1 MIDTGIM
8 IVLIILVATAALLI
22 LDIIRIDVVAILCML
37 ALAWTGILQPLEALA
52 GFSSNA
58 VITMIAVMIMGR
70 GITRT
75 GVMAGFARLVLK
87 YAGNSRRR
95 IVATVSTAVGL
106 MSGFIQNIGSAVL
119 FLPAILN
126 ISRRKKIPASN
137 LIMPIG
143 FAILLSAPLTM
154 IGSAPLMMVNDF
166 LTVSSLEPYRLFAV
180 TPVGLA
186 LLFSCV
192 VFFFLLG
199 RYLLPRYKSDDDP
212 DILQAKL
219 VEDWELSANI
229 WHYKIKANSTIV
241 GKAVEET
248 GIWDKYNLNIIAI
261 AADKF
266 SEYAPWR
273 ETRFEADQVVAL
285 LGREDNVRKFA
296 ADHDLVSVEKPKK
309 LELLDD
315 AVSAGFAEVVVPPRS
330 VIAGQTIRKFGLRRR
345 YGVEPVMLFHRGEK
359 VRGNFSDIEITP
371 GDIFI
376 VHGLWDRII
385 DLKKSYDFVVITPVE
400 GDEKDTSR
408 AWIALLCFA
417 ISIGLA
423 VAGFSIPIA
432 FMSGAIIMVLAGVL
446 RIDEAY
452 QVIDWKVVFFL
463 AGLIPLGLAM
473 QKTGTAAFLAGNVI
487 SLVQGSNIFL
497 MLLAIS
503 ALTTLL
509 SLFMSNVGAAVILF
523 PMVISIAGSLGIDP
537 RPLALLVAVSTA
549 NSFILPTHQ
558 VNALLKTPGRYRNI
572 DYLKAGSGL
581 TLIFLLVVTS
591 IFYFFYL

>member
-1 MIDTGIM
+1 MGMDII
-8 IVLIILVATAALLI
+8 IVLIILIATAFLLI
-22 LDIIRIDVVAILCML
+22 LDKIRIDVVAILCML
-37 ALAWTGILQPLEALA
+37 ALAWTGILQPLEALSS
-52 GFSSNA
+52 FSSNA

-70 GITRT
+70 GIART

-95 IVATVSTAVGL
+95 VVATVSTAAGL
-106 MSGFIQNIGSAVL
+106 MSGFIQNIGAAVL

-126 ISRRKKIPASN
+126 ISRRIKIPASN

-143 FAILLSAPLTM
+143 FAILLSASLTM

-166 LTVSSLEPYRLFAV
+166 LAGSSLESYSLFAV

-192 VFFFLLG
+192 LFFFFLG
-199 RYLLPRYKSDDDP
+199 RYVLPRYEYNKYP

-229 WHYKIKANSTIV
+229 WHYRIKAKSTIV
-241 GKAVEET
+241 GKSVEET
-248 GIWDKYNLNIIAI
+248 GIWDKYNLNILAI
-261 AADKF
+261 TADKT

-273 ETRFEADQVVAL
+273 ETRFEAGQIAAL
-285 LGREDNVRKFA
+285 LGSEANILKFA
-296 ADHDLVSVEKPKK
+296 ADYDLVPIEKPKK
-309 LELLDD
+309 LELLDN
-315 AVSAGFAEVVVPPRS
+315 AVSAGFAEVVVLPRS
-330 VIAGQTIRKFGLRRR
+330 AIAGQTIRKFGLRRR
-345 YGVEPVMLFHRGEK
+345 YGVEPVLLFHRGEK

-376 VHGLWDRII
+376 VHGLWDRIT
-385 DLKKSYDFVVITPVE
+385 DFKKGYDFVVITPVE
-400 GDEKDTSR
+400 ADEKDTSR

-423 VAGFSIPIA
+423 VAGFSIPIS

-452 QVIDWKVVFFL
+452 QAIDWKVVFFL

-497 MLLAIS
+497 ILLAIS

-523 PMVISIAGSLGIDP
+523 PIVISIAGSLEIDP

-558 VNALLKTPGRYRNI
+558 VNALLKTPGGYRNI
-572 DYLKAGSGL
+572 DYLKAGGGL
-581 TLIFLLVVTS
+581 TVIFLLVVTS

>member
-1 MIDTGIM
+1 VIDTGIM

>member
-1 MIDTGIM
+1 MDTEII
-8 IVLIILVATAALLI
+8 IVLVILIITAVLLI
-22 LDIIRIDVVAILCML
+22 SDKIRIDVIAILCML
-37 ALAWTGILQPLEALA
+37 ALAWTGVLQPLEALA

-70 GITRT
+70 GIART

-166 LTVSSLEPYRLFAV
+166 LTGSSLEPYRLFAV

-192 VFFFLLG
+192 VFFFFLG
-199 RYLLPRYKSDDDP
+199 RYVLPRYESNEAS

-219 VEDWELSANI
+219 VEDWELSDNI
-229 WHYKIKANSTIV
+229 RHYRIKAKSTIV

-248 GIWDKYNLNIIAI
+248 GIWDKYNLNILAI
-261 AADKF
+261 TADKS

-273 ETRFEADQVVAL
+273 ETRFEAGQIVAL
-285 LGREDNVRKFA
+285 LGSEANVLKFA
-296 ADHDLVSVEKPKK
+296 ADHDLVPVEKPKR

-315 AVSAGFAEVVVPPRS
+315 AVSAGFAELVVPPRS
-330 VIAGQTIRKFGLRRR
+330 AIAGQTIREFGLRRR

-359 VRGNFSDIEITP
+359 VRGNFSDIKITP

-376 VHGLWDRII
+376 VHGLWDRIT
-385 DLKKSYDFVVITPVE
+385 DLKKGYDFVVITPVE
-400 GDEKDTSR
+400 ADEKDTSR

-423 VAGFSIPIA
+423 VAGYSISIA
-432 FMSGAIIMVLAGVL
+432 FMSGAIIMVLTGVL
-446 RIDEAY
+446 KIDEAY
-452 QVIDWKVVFFL
+452 HAIDWKVVFFL

-473 QKTGTAAFLAGNVI
+473 QKTGTAAYLAGNVI

-497 MLLAIS
+497 VLLAIS

-523 PMVISIAGSLGIDP
+523 PMVISIAGTLGIDP

-558 VNALLKTPGRYRNI
+558 VNALLKTTGGYRNL

-581 TLIFLLVVTS
+581 TVIFLLVVAG